1 MVAKGPVIPAAGLES
16 TPRWGDPPALDRA
29 RVAHESCLEGGTGD
43 AALCRPGKLF
53 ELEARGGRH
62 RGDLGETRSTGS
74 W

>member
-16 TPRWGDPPALDRA
+16 TPSWGDPLALDCA

-43 AALCRPGKLF
+43 AALRRPGKFF
-53 ELEARGGRH
+53 ELEARGRRH